1 MAEYITD
8 RAVRV
13 KKEIDNVLRQMCFG
27 RDLREFSEDTVER
40 IFNTYVVQSRC
51 VDDDIVVD
59 EDIVVTALM
68 EIVYELDC

>member
-1 MAEYITD
+1 MTTKED
-8 RAVRV
+8 RI
-13 KKEIDNVLRQMCFG
+13 KEEIDNVLRQMCFG

-68 EIVYELDC
+68 EIVYNLDC